1 MNYIRRVALF
11 LMETSPV
18 PRDPSLQARFL
29 QNDTPTMLVK
39 MLKVYFEDMK
49 RVAGKG
55 SFWRNVASKQ
65 LGRDFRTEFVK
76 QANPLEDFLRS
87 NFLHLNPLVEV
98 KVRCIER
105 DPRFLS
111 RLERA
116 LLNAEFIPFQGNAE
130 SLNSGGAPQ
139 FGYQIQ
145 VETERA
151 PVCES
156 VDDFVTFSELNDL
169 FGEFCKTKDLRRT
182 VTTVDGFMERFVRY
196 GVKSVSSSTNDF
208 FIGFRRGTRAID
220 ASGDQGSRDRG
231 RGTYSSH
238 GAQGLNK
245 KRGR

>member
-65 LGRDFRTEFVK
+65 LGRGFRTEFVK

-105 DPRFLS
+105 DPRHLS
-111 RLERA
+111 RSERA
-116 LLNAEFIPFQGNAE
+116 LLNAEFHPFQRNAE
-130 SLNSGGAPQ
+130 SLNAGGAPQ
-139 FGYQIQ
+139 FGYP
-145 VETERA
+145 VDAVYET
-151 PVCES
+151 
-156 VDDFVTFSELNDL
+156 VDDFITFSDLNDL
-169 FGEFCKTKDLRRT
+169 FGEFCKSKDIRRT

-196 GVKSVSSSTNDF
+196 GVKSVSSPTNDF
-208 FIGFRRGTRAID
+208 FIGFKRGTRTIEAGE
-220 ASGDQGSRDRG
+220 GDNQGH
-231 RGTYSSH
+231 SSH
-238 GAQGLNK
+238 ANQFNK
-245 KRGR
+245 KRVR